1 MAVSI
6 LDAISTTV
14 DADPSGDVV
23 ISANKKPVK
32 DVKSLQKLAKEKS
45 DRLLL
50 QIVRGPG
57 SLFIFV
63 S

>member
-1 MAVSI
+1 MTEEKLI
-6 LDAISTTV
+6 
-14 DADPSGDVV
+14 
-23 ISANKKPVK
+23 
-32 DVKSLQKLAKEKS
+32 KLAKEKS

-57 SLFIFV
+57 SLFILV